1 MTNNNKRMREL
12 SFCLLLL
19 ASCFCFIFSCTT
31 DNYDSGDGDLSYLRA
46 EFVMAHV
53 SADSIVDYA
62 IDDSDR
68 RIAIRKPFKPRWT
81 TTTDSL
87 YRALLYYNDKPEGA
101 EAVKL
106 TQVFVLTPIDTSKVE
121 KLVFDPV
128 TFESSWISANN
139 TFLNFSFYVKSGK
152 PDDEDA
158 HHSIGLLSETTDDGT
173 CLFTL
178 YHDQGGMPEYY
189 STRVYASI
197 PLTDEMR
204 QQKIKL
210 IVNTYSGT
218 VIKEFFH

>member
-1 MTNNNKRMREL
+1 M
-12 SFCLLLL
+12 
-19 ASCFCFIFSCTT
+19 
-31 DNYDSGDGDLSYLRA
+31 
-46 EFVMAHV
+46 
-53 SADSIVDYA
+53 
-62 IDDSDR
+62 
-68 RIAIRKPFKPRWT
+68 
-81 TTTDSL
+81 
-87 YRALLYYNDKPEGA
+87 
-101 EAVKL
+101 
-106 TQVFVLTPIDTSKVE
+106 LTPIDTSKVE

-139 TFLNFSFYVKSGK
+139 SFLNFSFYVKSGK

-173 CLFTL
+173 SLFTL

-210 IVNTYSGT
+210 IINTYSGT
-218 VIKEFFH
+218 VIKEFLSGE